1 MTSRLFQ
8 RIIRARDASFKYDRN
23 KFNALNQ
30 VLMAAKLE
38 AGANRMSSL
47 TDEQFYAI
55 IRQHIGVYNDRIR
68 WLNNP
73 PEGSGSYGEF
83 VDMQQRVYAIEVYL
97 PLENEIG
104 LSPLQE
110 M

>member
-8 RIIRARDASFKYDRN
+8 RIIRARDASFKFDRN
-23 KFNALNQ
+23 RFNALNQ
-30 VLMAAKLE
+30 VLMAAKME
-38 AGANRMSSL
+38 AGDARMSSL
-47 TDEQFYAI
+47 TNEQFYAI

-68 WLNNP
+68 SLNNP
-73 PEGSGSYGEF
+73 PEDSGAYGEF

-97 PLENEIG
+97 PLENEIE